1 MKKNIIKTLLLIIL
15 LLLAVV
21 LGQIIG
27 DSCKGVASLAWLGAG
42 ANFGLSPVT
51 VDLAVVN
58 FTFGMMANFNV
69 AQAILLLVAILAY
82 IKIRVKD

>member
-1 MKKNIIKTLLLIIL
+1 M
-15 LLLAVV
+15 
-21 LGQIIG
+21 
-27 DSCKGVASLAWLGAG
+27 G